1 MFLRG
6 PVLYPHYVAGYM
18 LATSLLYV
26 TEFYNKQMLGGQT
39 IKVKVGGGVGGT
51 MIMHQGGCL
60 HG

>member
-6 PVLYPHYVAGYM
+6 PVLYPRYVAGYM

-26 TEFYNKQMLGGQT
+26 TEFYNKQLLGGQT
-39 IKVKVGGGVGGT
+39 IKVKVGGGGT